1 MGSMREHIEQLDFFR
16 LVMSEGLQVLAHGF
30 GVAAGIED
38 KVRLHCIEE
47 FGECLANATAGGGEE
62 KEIQGFCLGLTIIK
76 SGFSAWVKAK
86 FAASRD

>member
-47 FGECLANATAGGGEE
+47 FGECLANATAGRVDDNQ
-62 KEIQGFCLGLTIIK
+62 IRFFRLG
-76 SGFSAWVKAK
+76 
-86 FAASRD
+86 